1 MIFPKFC
8 FKLQNSLTIASQIN
22 EEKVRESNMDK
33 KRKPEK
39 SRLPILSIILQ
50 FEYAIN
56 YINSVNYN
64 TNYSITI
71 IY

>member
-22 EEKVRESNMDK
+22 EEKVRESNVDK

-39 SRLPILSIILQ
+39 SRLPI
-50 FEYAIN
+50 
-56 YINSVNYN
+56 
-64 TNYSITI
+64 
-71 IY
+71 